1 MTTRRNNMN
10 KLVKKPAKSPFD
22 EAVVYGY
29 TWTGEFKK
37 LIEEQVKIHQELLT
51 REAEFEGN
59 SLLADENFLYQKF
72 TENVANEE
80 WNANWEILKFF
91 GMNLKIKMLK
101 YMYGEWCLTEHDKE
115 MFDYFYNL
123 EVNANTKCKPAK
135 LKFKSGIEPKLD
147 DIFLSS
153 WDIRDKYALE
163 YFMEYETYSNK
174 VKYTIW
180 TDYCDWFHDLE
191 NMYRNCKMLQKFEHV
206 KEHVFEPEFT
216 KVFIRNK
223 TDSSVILKKWRLLK
237 FGESV
242 LTSDDIHGFN
252 RTNYRDFLENLNEFM
267 KKDPEYAKLAQQI
280 TEVSKKL
287 AAKYIVDNKETYDS
301 LSEFDKSNFQKYFV

>member
-10 KLVKKPAKSPFD
+10 KLVKKPAKSPFA
-22 EAVVYGY
+22 EAVAYGY

-59 SLLADENFLYQKF
+59 PLLADENFLYQKF
-72 TENVANEE
+72 TENVTNEE

-135 LKFKSGIEPKLD
+135 LKFKSGVVPSLD
-147 DIFLSS
+147 NIFMA
-153 WDIRDKYALE
+153 DAGNFNKYSLE
-163 YFMEYETYSNK
+163 YLMESKNYSGTETH
-174 VKYTIW
+174 TIW
-180 TDYCDWFHDLE
+180 LCFSNWFIDLE
-191 NMYRNCKMLQKFEHV
+191 NMYRNCKMLSKFDFI
-206 KEHVFEPEFT
+206 KERLFT
-216 KVFIRNK
+216 PNFISAWIRE
-223 TDSSVILKKWRLLK
+223 DSGITNWRLLK
-237 FGESV
+237 HGEQV
-242 LTSDDIHGFN
+242 QTTKDTFEN

-301 LSEFDKSNFQKYFV
+301 LSDFDKSNFQKYFV